1 MPILTSTTWLKFYW
15 NIIIIFVNFRDI
27 ADVIEQ
33 NIASSSSSSALSV
46 SYATAFAIRKL
57 IFNAISA
64 GIISLLL
71 CYSFNLTSSLNQW
84 SAGVYEG
91 NLVAQIVFILFK
103 RSVLSSE
110 LTGLNSTP
118 LWYSPLLSEC
128 G

>member
-1 MPILTSTTWLKFYW
+1 MPILTSTTWLKLYW

-27 ADVIEQ
+27 ADVIER
-33 NIASSSSSSALSV
+33 NIATSSSSSALSV